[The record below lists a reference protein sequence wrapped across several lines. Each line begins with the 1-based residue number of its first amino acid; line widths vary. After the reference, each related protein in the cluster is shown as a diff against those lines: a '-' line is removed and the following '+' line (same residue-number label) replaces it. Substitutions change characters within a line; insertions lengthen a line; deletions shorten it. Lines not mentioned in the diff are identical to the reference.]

1 MRETLGTIIIVVALL
16 SYFKVIDTVLCVHTT
31 SDSYCTAQRAQA
43 QKETK

>member
-1 MRETLGTIIIVVALL
+1 MRETLGTIIIVVTIL
-16 SYFKVIDTVLCVHTT
+16 SYFNIIDTVLCVHTA